1 MDLDSL
7 PFHSLYKAVIFHP
20 FCHYVTLRPAQ
31 TPSFTGVGSR
41 EIVTNYIMFMRKLLP
56 RFPEFLAI

>member
-7 PFHSLYKAVIFHP
+7 PFHSYYKAVSFCP
-20 FCHYVTLRPAQ
+20 FWHYVMLRPPQ

-41 EIVTNYIMFMRKLLP
+41 EIVTNYIMFIRKLLP
-56 RFPEFLAI
+56 GFPESLAI